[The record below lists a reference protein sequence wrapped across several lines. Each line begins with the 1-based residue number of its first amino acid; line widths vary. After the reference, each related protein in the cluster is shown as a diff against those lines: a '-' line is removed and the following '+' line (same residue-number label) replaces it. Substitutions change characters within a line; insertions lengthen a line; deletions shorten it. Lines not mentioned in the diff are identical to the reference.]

1 MIGWAYYKTITVSD
15 DNVNADLADFP
26 LLVAF
31 DADPDIGAHA
41 RTDGYDLRF
50 TTGDGQAELPF
61 ERESFSVTD
70 GQASGRF
77 WVRVPQLVA
86 SGGGT
91 AATIRCYYG
100 NPSANDASDPTNV
113 WTSNFGC
120 VFHFRGGD
128 PSSEYDS
135 VDPTRQ
141 LTPVNSPVWH
151 SDGPQGAAC
160 YEFSRSA
167 KKSFYT
173 SGWTPATGSPLTL
186 EAFIEA
192 TSGDISAWLTFLTL
206 RETSDYHALGTASAN
221 RLRAMSY
228 TPGSGSPAAYATVNA
243 DQWYHMAGTFTGTNQ
258 REIWIDGQ
266 QIASNTTDVGAM
278 DPATQLIIGDRAVG
292 GGYGIDGRLAEVR
305 VSTVVRSAAWL
316 RFTWAN
322 LSSNDHELTWGAQ
335 TPTGVIEASVLAR
348 SRYQAV
354 LRAHL
359 RHIALVRAGSGL

>member
-1 MIGWAYYKTITVSD
+1 MNGWQYYKTIQVRDTYVD
-15 DNVNADLADFP
+15 ADLADFP

-31 DADPDIGAHA
+31 DADPDIGRHA
-41 RTDGYDLRF
+41 RADGLDVRF
-50 TTGDGQAELPF
+50 TLDDGQTELDF
-61 ERESFSVTD
+61 ERESFSVQN
-70 GQASGRF
+70 GKASGRF

-86 SGGGT
+86 SGPGGA

-100 NPSANDASDPTNV
+100 RPNASDASDPASV

-128 PSSEYDS
+128 PDSEYDS

-141 LTPVNSPVWH
+141 LTPKNSPTWH

-160 YEFSRSA
+160 YEFGRSA
-167 KKSFYT
+167 AKSFYT

-186 EAFIEA
+186 EAFVQPTA
-192 TSGDISAWLTFLTL
+192 DDISAHNTFLPL
-206 RETSDYHALGTASAN
+206 RETRDYHALGTGSAN
-221 RLRAMSY
+221 RLRALSY

-243 DQWYHMAGTFTGTNQ
+243 DQWYHVAGTFTGTNQ

-266 QIASNTTDVGAM
+266 QIASNSTDVGAM
-278 DPATQLIIGDRAVG
+278 DPATQLVIGDRTVG

-322 LSSNDHELTWGAQ
+322 LSSNDHELIWGGEYRIRKLIQ
-335 TPTGVIEASVLAR
+335 PIISPLITPLIR
-348 SRYQAV
+348 
-354 LRAHL
+354 
-359 RHIALVRAGSGL
+359 